1 MNVLPPFLL
10 EQGLDGLEG
19 LAADQDGVSVS
30 TGVSLVS
37 EGQGY
42 LELCPRRTV
51 RAVLDTLG
59 IQRVRYFPL
68 KFSFQAEGKYPADY
82 RRLLGLGNQLPV
94 LDLIAIL

>member
-51 RAVLDTLG
+51 RAVLYALG
-59 IQRVRYFPL
+59 VQDVRYFPL
-68 KFSFQAEGKYPADY
+68 KFPLQAEGKYPADY